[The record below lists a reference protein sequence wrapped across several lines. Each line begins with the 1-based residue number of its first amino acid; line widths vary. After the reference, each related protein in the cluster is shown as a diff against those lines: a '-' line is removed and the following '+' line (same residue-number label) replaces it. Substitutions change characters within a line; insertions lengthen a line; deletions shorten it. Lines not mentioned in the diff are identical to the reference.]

1 MNILV
6 KRLCILIVNLL
17 VFGTAYAETNNT
29 TINWKKIND
38 KENVSV
44 YSTEVHGSNIL
55 KIKAQT
61 ILETSLSHV
70 QSILDNVEHRSSWI
84 PYLQK
89 CMIIEKSST
98 TENVEYSLF
107 SAPWPASD
115 RDFVYK
121 ITQIL
126 NTESKAIYYMTSI
139 QHPRNPEHN
148 TIVRAELMEST
159 YILTALSANKTQVEL
174 IFHADP
180 KGWLPNWIINIIQR
194 ILPYLILRN
203 LHDEATKSGHIH

>member
-1 MNILV
+1 MNILA
-6 KRLCILIVNLL
+6 KRLCTLIVNLL

-44 YSTEVHGSNIL
+44 YSSEVHGSNIL

-89 CMIIEKSST
+89 CMIIEKISN
-98 TENVEYSLF
+98 TENIEYSLF

-139 QHPRNPEHN
+139 QHPSKPEHN
-148 TIVRAELMEST
+148 TRVRADLMEST

-203 LHDEATKSGHIH
+203 LHDEATKTGHIH